1 MPFATRVEQVR
12 ARPSTTY
19 VEAPSHRL
27 DALDALRAGAM
38 LLVVALHA
46 AVPYT
51 VVGLPDLLWCL
62 RDGATGL
69 LFDLG
74 SWWALGASMP
84 LFFALCGFFAADL
97 YAKRGRRGY
106 LVNRA
111 RRVVA
116 PMAVGAA
123 VILPISMYVWAYGW
137 LVMGDCTLREVL
149 RWKFHK
155 PGIQPNLYG
164 PAHFWFLEYLTI
176 YLAGFAAYRSIIR
189 KLPTSHTHI
198 SAWWRP
204 LPFAAITGLILWVGQ
219 RQTGHDAVICL
230 RNSFLPDI
238 FRLAHHGV
246 YFAAGVWLHRTR
258 GDLSR
263 LKPHSGIYLI
273 LSVPVFAA
281 RAWLLERNIAH
292 GPLAGVWAVALAA
305 SGSLFGWLSLFGLL
319 GVGQRWLDR
328 PSAKVRYL
336 ADASYWIY
344 LVHFPI
350 VGLVQADLYR
360 VDWSAP
366 AKFAAVLGISLAMGL
381 GSYQT
386 MVRYGSIGR
395 CLHGPRHRRPAA

>member
-1 MPFATRVEQVR
+1 MSFAPRVETAR
-12 ARPSTTY
+12 TRPSTTY
-19 VEAPSHRL
+19 VEAPSPRL

-51 VVGLPDLLWCL
+51 GVGLPDLLWCV
-62 RDGATGL
+62 RDGRTSRA
-69 LFDLG
+69 FDLF
-74 SWWALGASMP
+74 SWWTLGASMP
-84 LFFALCGFFAADL
+84 VFFALGGFFAADL

-116 PMAVGAA
+116 PMVVGAA

-137 LVMGDCTLREVL
+137 LATGDCTLREIL
-149 RWKFHK
+149 RWRFHK

-164 PAHFWFLEYLTI
+164 PAHLWFLEYLTI
-176 YLAGFAAYRSIIR
+176 YLAVFALYRSVFR
-189 KLPTSHTHI
+189 KSPTTHSYI

-204 LPFAAITGLILWVGQ
+204 LPFAAITGLILWAGQ
-219 RQTGHDAVICL
+219 RQTGHDAVMCL
-230 RNSFLPDI
+230 KNSFFPDP
-238 FRLAHHGV
+238 FRLAHHVV

-258 GDLSR
+258 DDLSR
-263 LKPHSGIYLI
+263 LEPWSGIYLL

-281 RAWLLERNIAH
+281 RAWLLDRN
-292 GPLAGVWAVALAA
+292 LSAGTLSGGWAVALAA
-305 SGSLFGWLSLFGLL
+305 TGSLFGWLSLFGLL
-319 GVGQRWLDR
+319 GVGQRRLNR
-328 PSAKVRYL
+328 PSATVRYL
-336 ADASYWIY
+336 ADASYWVY

-360 VDWSAP
+360 VDWTAP
-366 AKFAAVLGISLAMGL
+366 AKFAAVLGISLAIGL

-395 CLHGPRHRRPAA
+395 CLHGPRHRRVAA